1 MEKLSSMKSVP
12 GAKTLRT
19 ADIEDVGYDFEK
31 HLVRLAHSRLGVV
44 RKWGHSMPGHLS
56 EPLLQRGQARARIQ
70 L

>member
-44 RKWGHSMPGHLS
+44 RKW
-56 EPLLQRGQARARIQ
+56 AQ
-70 L
+70 LWDWSSQ